1 MALGKFYSVKPT
13 AQRVGDLIEL
23 RTQVKIFQA
32 LVGSQPTPLASLRTA
47 TVNNLSLGCRLISDL
62 SFEIGRNF
70 PMAFFTEPTIMPAK
84 AAWSTLARANVTE
97 GTPMWRRLRAAMTLR
112 KSQCVN
118 IMHDIIAQA
127 SSSLSQAMAST
138 TR

>member
-84 AAWSTLARANVTE
+84 VDS
-97 GTPMWRRLRAAMTLR
+97 GPCQCHRRDTT
-112 KSQCVN
+112 V
-118 IMHDIIAQA
+118 AQA
-127 SSSLSQAMAST
+127 KGSNDSP
-138 TR
+138 